1 VKCYVDS
8 SVLLRYLLTDDREF
22 ERTREFEHPGSSE
35 LLGIECHRVLQ
46 RYRLEGA
53 IGDQQLQEAAS
64 YLTDICAGLTIFELS
79 PQVKRRA
86 TQAFPTTIGTLDAL
100 HLSTAILWAE
110 LDPEPLV
117 LLSADGQLR
126 TCAQAVGIHA
136 I

>member
-8 SVLLRYLLTDDREF
+8 SVLLRYLLTDDRAF
-22 ERTREFEHPGSSE
+22 ERTREFDRPGSSE

-53 IGDQQLQEAAS
+53 ITDQQLQEAAS
-64 YLTDICAGLTIFELS
+64 YLTEIYAGLTIFELS

-86 TQAFPTTIGTLDAL
+86 TQAFPTIIGTLDAL
-100 HLSTAILWAE
+100 HLSTAIFWAE
-110 LDPEPLV
+110 LDAEPLV
-117 LLSADGQLR
+117 VLTADARLK
-126 TCAQAVGIHA
+126 TCVQALGLHA